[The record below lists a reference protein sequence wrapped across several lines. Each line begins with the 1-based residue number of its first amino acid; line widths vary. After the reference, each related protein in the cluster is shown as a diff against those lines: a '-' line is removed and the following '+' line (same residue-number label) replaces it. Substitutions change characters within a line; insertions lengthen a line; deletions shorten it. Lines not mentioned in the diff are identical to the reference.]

1 MPFTS
6 EYGWLL
12 LARNPEV
19 KTLEGNQE
27 GLVVLLEF
35 DSMDEARQF
44 YFSDGYPAAKL
55 VLEKACEAD
64 LILLQGVQKQ
74 L

>member
-1 MPFTS
+1 M
-6 EYGWLL
+6 E
-12 LARNPEV
+12 
-19 KTLEGNQE
+19 TLDGNQE

-35 DSMDEARQF
+35 YSMDEARHF

-64 LILLQGVQKQ
+64 LILMEGVQKQ